1 MQYNKIKFAVG
12 LFTIMFFVVTSAY
25 VYLLL
30 AEKGL
35 FDKRYNYNFN
45 TQSAKDFSVGMPLKF
60 SGFNI
65 GVIDNISLKDDGTVS
80 IVFSVNEENKKWIRR
95 DTILKMSKPLIGS
108 PYIEIQS
115 NLDNALLK
123 SDSTIKIIQSD
134 DINDMI
140 SKMEPVIE
148 KIIKIIDNID
158 TITKYLASEDS
169 ELIKTIKNLEK
180 FSAKLANEDSLLT
193 SVTGDKNSTQNL
205 VNSINQLN
213 LSMKDVKNI
222 TKNISDVSGSLDDK
236 IIKPSSDAIKEV
248 HKIMKDVTRKL
259 EMIDSTVKSVGSY
272 DKDLVDVKDQI
283 SLAIEKSNQ
292 IMDKVDAMLQ
302 DDEKSEVTLP

>member
-80 IVFSVNEENKKWIRR
+80 IVFSVNEENKKWIRM

-140 SKMEPVIE
+140 SKMEPIIE
-148 KIIKIIDNID
+148 KIIKIIDNIG